1 MARTTANRSSAG
13 TWGISAIIP
22 RTTASAIDNEIKM
35 LVEDAYHKTER
46 ILTEHMDQL
55 QKVAEFLFHNEKMSG
70 EEFRAVMEGTYQPPE
85 EKPQSDSFVSDFDTE
100 KH

>member
-1 MARTTANRSSAG
+1 
-13 TWGISAIIP
+13 
-22 RTTASAIDNEIKM
+22 
-35 LVEDAYHKTER
+35 

-85 EKPQSDSFVSDFDTE
+85 EKPQEEKPQSDSFVSDFDTE

>member
-1 MARTTANRSSAG
+1 MVTKYGMSDKLGPIQYVRTTA
-13 TWGISAIIP
+13 TVP
-22 RTTASAIDNEIKM
+22 RPGHGHIRNYSEETASAIDNEIKM

-70 EEFRAVMEGTYQPPE
+70 EESAP
-85 EKPQSDSFVSDFDTE
+85 
-100 KH
+100 